1 MMTTTFCSRCGFKQQ
16 PKSKC
21 LWCFGTHDERFDPDD
36 EQIKKGHNNFKKL
49 DMWQR
54 RMRIIEMGLEGFTPT
69 EINEITNADPIGIEE
84 ALEAAGIYK
93 RPKK

>member
-1 MMTTTFCSRCGFKQQ
+1 
-16 PKSKC
+16 
-21 LWCFGTHDERFDPDD
+21 
-36 EQIKKGHNNFKKL
+36 
-49 DMWQR
+49 
-54 RMRIIEMGLEGFTPT
+54 MRIIAMGLEGFTPT